1 MSEKSINNKR
11 IAKNTLFLYFRMIFL
26 MCISLYTSRIIL
38 EALGVSDYGIYNV
51 VGGFV
56 AMFALISSS
65 LTGACSRFLNYEMGC
80 GTESRLKIVFSTSL
94 TVHIALAI
102 IIAVACESFG
112 VWYVNNR
119 MVIPVERL
127 TAANWVFQISIL
139 NFCMNLITI
148 PFNAAIISHEKMST
162 FAYVSIFE
170 GITRLLI
177 CFIVIISPTD
187 HLVTYAFLYMLV
199 QVSVMI
205 MYQTYCRKNFGECHY
220 EFVIDK
226 PLVKQMFFY
235 SGWHVIGN
243 SASVLNRQGV
253 DLVLNMFCG
262 TVLNAAKGISNQVMN
277 AVSSFANNFMLAM
290 NPQITK
296 SYAQGDYKYMMSL
309 VFSGSRFSFYL
320 LFFLSFP
327 IILNADFI
335 IHIWLKTVPDYT
347 VQLAQLSLVVAMI
360 TSLSNPLVT
369 SQNATG
375 KVRNYQIV
383 VGGIQLL
390 NLPLCYIVLCNGF
403 SPISIMIVAI
413 IVELLSLAARLLM
426 IPFYIKAFSAISYI
440 KEVLLKVI
448 LMTVIATIIPISLH
462 FYMNKGMLSFAVV
475 TLSCFIFTIL
485 SIVIVGC
492 TKRERELLRCQVYKI
507 MSKIKH

>member
-1 MSEKSINNKR
+1 MISSNSNNKR
-11 IAKNTLFLYFRMIFL
+11 IAKNTLLLYFRMIFL
-26 MCISLYTSRIIL
+26 MCVSLYTSRVVL

-56 AMFALISSS
+56 SMFALISSS
-65 LTGACSRFLNYEMGC
+65 LTGACSRFLNYEMGR
-80 GTESRLKIVFSTSL
+80 GTEGRLNVVFSTSL

-102 IIAVACESFG
+102 IIAIACESIG
-112 VWYVNNR
+112 VWYVNNK
-119 MVIPVERL
+119 MVIPAERL

-170 GITRLLI
+170 GIARLVI
-177 CFIVIISPTD
+177 CFIVICLPTD
-187 HLVTYAFLYMLV
+187 HLITYAILYMLV
-199 QVSVMI
+199 QVVVMTI
-205 MYQTYCRKNFGECHY
+205 YQTYCRRNYKECHY
-220 EFVIDK
+220 KFVIDK
-226 PLVKQMFFY
+226 PLVKQMFSY

-253 DLVLNMFCG
+253 DLVLNLFYG

-296 SYAQGDYKYMMSL
+296 SYAQGDYQYMMSL
-309 VFSGSRFSFYL
+309 VFRGSRYSYYL
-320 LFFLSFP
+320 LFFLSLP

-335 IHIWLKTVPDYT
+335 IHLWLKNVPDYA
-347 VQLAQLSLVVAMI
+347 VQLAQLSLMTAMI

-369 SQNATG
+369 AQNATG

-390 NLPLCYIVLCNGF
+390 NLPLCFIVLYNGF
-403 SPISIMIVAI
+403 SPISIMVVAI
-413 IVELLSLAARLLM
+413 VVELVSLAARLFM
-426 IPFYIKAFSAISYI
+426 IPFYIKAFSAITYI
-440 KEVLLKVI
+440 REVLFKV
-448 LMTVIATIIPISLH
+448 VIVTLIAAIVPTSLH
-462 FYMNKGMLSFAVV
+462 LCINKGILSFTIV
-475 TLSCFIFTIL
+475 TLSCFVFTIL
-485 SIVIVGC
+485 SVVLVGC
-492 TKRERELLRCQVYKI
+492 TNSERDLLRNQVKKLVE
-507 MSKIKH
+507 KIKH